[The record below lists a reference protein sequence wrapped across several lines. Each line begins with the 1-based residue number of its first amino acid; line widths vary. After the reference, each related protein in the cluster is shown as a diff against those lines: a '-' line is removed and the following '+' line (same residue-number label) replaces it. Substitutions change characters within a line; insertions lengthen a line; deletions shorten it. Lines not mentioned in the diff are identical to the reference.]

1 MKQIYFLREQKVV
14 KTLKKERLITNICFY
29 ICCGK
34 KSMIYD
40 FDKVIDRKNNHST
53 KYNELMQKFGVDD
66 IIPLWIADMDF
77 ATAEPVIRALKEK
90 AEHGIFGYVYRPDEY
105 FDSFIRWQKRRYGWE
120 VKKELLSFSI
130 GIVPALGA
138 LIRQFSEKG
147 DKILIQTPVYSEFY
161 DINHDNER
169 TVIENRFIEKD
180 GVYTPDFKDLEEKL
194 KEKPKL
200 LILCNP
206 QNPIGYVWSYEELKT
221 IGDLCIKYN
230 VPVISDE
237 IHSDLTLWDN
247 RHIPMASVSEEI
259 RKNTITCTSTGKAFN
274 VAGLQCA
281 TIVFNTPEE
290 KKKFDRFWKD
300 LEVHRNNPFNLV
312 ATMAAYTD
320 EGEEYLIQ
328 LKKYLEDNIMFVH
341 NYLKENIP
349 QIKSN
354 IPQAT
359 YLVWLDCRDLKLS
372 QPDLE
377 EFMLKKAKLGLNP
390 GRVFQKGLEGFMRL
404 NTACPGSVLEKAMK
418 QLKEAVDNLEI

>member
-1 MKQIYFLREQKVV
+1 MKY
-14 KTLKKERLITNICFY
+14 N
-29 ICCGK
+29 
-34 KSMIYD
+34 
-40 FDKVIDRKNNHST
+40 FDEIINRKDNHSV
-53 KYNELMQKFGVDD
+53 KYNELGRFGTDD

-77 ATAEPVIRALKEK
+77 RTAEPVVRALKEK
-90 AEHGIFGYVYRPDEY
+90 ADHGIFGYVYGPDEY

-200 LILCNP
+200 LIFCNP

-247 RHIPMASVSEEI
+247 HHIPMASVSEEI
-259 RKNTITCTSTGKAFN
+259 SKNTITCTSTGKAFN

-300 LEVHRNNPFNLV
+300 LEIHRNNPFNLV

-359 YLVWLDCRDLKLS
+359 YLLWLDCRNLKLS

-404 NTACPGSVLEKAMK
+404 NTACPRSVLEKAMK
-418 QLKEAVDNLEI
+418 QLKEAIDNLGIQ